1 MKSNTHIHDTQNAGS
16 TRLAA
21 EGYIY
26 VVYGKLKYMR
36 DAIASVVTL
45 RRYDTRRPVAL
56 VCQPAHKQEIEKQ
69 GLSHLFDHYVALKE
83 GHDSIVGFKHNVD
96 QYLVFER
103 NLFLDS
109 DIVWC
114 RNPDPLWSG
123 MASYPYTITGALKA
137 DYFFGAPKGL
147 GIIRDVLFRRRER
160 TLQRFGLSYLSRVQ
174 SGMIYASDESI
185 TRKVCALAT
194 EMLSRIDETH
204 FQSRRNEAG
213 RTLESCEWS
222 LAMAMSKLNLPV
234 FNWQNGHESPQLDYI
249 SDIVNHD
256 KDFKE
261 VSCTFHTHPFVYSL
275 RGIKADFTRRLLYRI
290 SVTLPGFGDYQT
302 VIPYVLHFGWLHQK
316 EPFNDFAK
324 RTWNRLT
331 SDTAYE
337 NAKPPA

>member
-1 MKSNTHIHDTQNAGS
+1 MKSNTQNLNIHNSGH
-16 TRLAA
+16 TRLAP

-26 VVYGKLKYMR
+26 VVYGKLKYLR
-36 DAIASVVTL
+36 DAIASVSTL

-56 VCQPAHKQEIEKQ
+56 VCQPVHQEEIQKQ
-69 GLSHLFDHYVALKE
+69 GLSQLFDHYVPLKDN
-83 GHDSIVGFKHNVD
+83 HDSIVGFKHNVD
-96 QYLVFER
+96 QYLVFDR

-114 RNPDPLWSG
+114 RNPDPLWRG
-123 MASYPYTITGALKA
+123 FASYPYTITGALKA

-147 GIIRDVLFRRRER
+147 GIIRDVVFRRRER

-174 SGMIYASDESI
+174 SGMIYASDEAI
-185 TRKVCALAT
+185 TSSVCNLAS

-234 FNWQNGHESPQLDYI
+234 YNWQNGHESPQLDYI
-249 SDIVNHD
+249 SDIVDHD

-275 RGIKADFTRRLLYRI
+275 RGIKADVTRRLLYRL
-290 SVTLPGFGDYQT
+290 SMTLPGFGDYQT
-302 VIPYVLHFGWLHQK
+302 VTPYVLHFGWLHQK

-331 SDTAYE
+331 SKTAYE
-337 NAKPPA
+337 NAKSPS